1 MGALRMCLRNIEFKN
16 VEKHYMLSGK
26 DREAKKG
33 SSCLSY
39 NLFAMNTLI
48 VLMVWKKKG
57 VIVDPICLRIWFL
70 SLTYL
75 FLTWEKASWEIRR
88 LDLESN

>member
-1 MGALRMCLRNIEFKN
+1 MGALRMCLRYIEFKN
-16 VEKHYMLSGK
+16 VEKHYILSGK
-26 DREAKKG
+26 DREARYG

-39 NLFAMNTLI
+39 NLFGIVYLVLI
-48 VLMVWKKKG
+48 VWKKKG

>member
-1 MGALRMCLRNIEFKN
+1 MCLKNIEFKD

-39 NLFAMNTLI
+39 NLFAMNTLSTDG
-48 VLMVWKKKG
+48 LEKEG
-57 VIVDPICLRIWFL
+57 SHSRVDPICLRIWFL

>member
-16 VEKHYMLSGK
+16 VENHCILSGK
-26 DREAKKG
+26 DREARKG

-39 NLFAMNTLI
+39 NLFAMNTLSTD
-48 VLMVWKKKG
+48 KKKG